1 MSNLITGLFD
11 THAAA
16 ENAVAQLK
24 ALGYTPNEISIIA
37 KDTND
42 AHEVSEATHGGAQ
55 EGHPTARVGGTVG
68 ALLGGL
74 LAVGVVALPGV
85 GLIAAGA
92 VAALFV
98 GGGALTGSAVGW
110 FVDQGIPE
118 DAAPYFERGLHEG
131 GIVVAVAAHEN
142 DAQKVYALLHGG
154 ASAYAGA
161 NVATYISP
169 ALAARHAD
177 LTLPAANNASVPS
190 LGSPPEIDR
199 GQADHVNP

>member
-16 ENAVAQLK
+16 ENAVTQLK

-37 KDTND
+37 KDAKD
-42 AHEVSEATHGGAQ
+42 AQEMVAETHGGAQ

-74 LAVGVVALPGV
+74 LAVGVVALPGI
-85 GLIAAGA
+85 GLLAAGA
-92 VAALFV
+92 VTALFV

-118 DAAPYFERGLHEG
+118 DAVPYFERGLHEG
-131 GIVVAVAAHEN
+131 GIVVAVAAHEGDTQN
-142 DAQKVYALLHGG
+142 VYTLLHGG
-154 ASAYAGA
+154 AWPMRARIP
-161 NVATYISP
+161 TYISP
-169 ALAARHAD
+169 TFACPPCRPY
-177 LTLPAANNASVPS
+177 PACCK
-190 LGSPPEIDR
+190 
-199 GQADHVNP
+199 